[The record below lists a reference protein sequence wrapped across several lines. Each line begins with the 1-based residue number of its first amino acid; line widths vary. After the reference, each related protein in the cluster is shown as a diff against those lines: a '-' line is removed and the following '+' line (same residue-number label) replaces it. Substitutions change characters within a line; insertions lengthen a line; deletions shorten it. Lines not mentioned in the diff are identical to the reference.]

1 MQDKLWIYRP
11 IMAGKCTIE
20 GVIDGTVTIEHL
32 LELNALLDM
41 SEAFQAYSQAHP
53 PKVKK

>member
-41 SEAFQAYSQAHP
+41 SEAFQAYDSHMRE
-53 PKVKK
+53 KKR